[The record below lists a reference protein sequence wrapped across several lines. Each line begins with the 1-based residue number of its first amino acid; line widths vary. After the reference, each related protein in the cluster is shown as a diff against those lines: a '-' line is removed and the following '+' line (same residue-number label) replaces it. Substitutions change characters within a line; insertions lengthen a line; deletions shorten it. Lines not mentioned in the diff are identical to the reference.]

1 MSQPFGFE
9 DHSKPTAVCR
19 LIKSRYGLK
28 QAPRAWFDKL
38 NSALIGQGFKSA
50 KTDHSLFVLH
60 TPTLQI
66 YILVYVDD
74 ILITGNNES
83 ATHDLIIKLNKQF
96 SLKDLGD
103 INYFL
108 GVEVQK
114 IEEGFF

>member
-1 MSQPFGFE
+1 M
-9 DHSKPTAVCR
+9 
-19 LIKSRYGLK
+19 
-28 QAPRAWFDKL
+28 
-38 NSALIGQGFKSA
+38 
-50 KTDHSLFVLH
+50 
-60 TPTLQI
+60 
-66 YILVYVDD
+66 VYVDD